1 MFDKSNGLIVMQHL
15 HAFRS
20 ATLEALF
27 VRELQLRTD
36 EGTSYRFL
44 IRSLTSE
51 MPLLQLVVLNYD
63 SSLSTG
69 SITAC
74 ACETDCDDDFLSNRS
89 KVFPEE
95 IESSV
100 NLQRVMKVMFSDC
113 SRFSTDERRYEHWLI
128 YDAALDSYYGKK
140 VQV

>member
-1 MFDKSNGLIVMQHL
+1 MHKRNMFDKSNGLIVMQHL
-15 HAFRS
+15 HTFRY

-51 MPLLQLVVLNYD
+51 MPLLQLVVLSYD
-63 SSLSTG
+63 SSLS
-69 SITAC
+69 C
-74 ACETDCDDDFLSNRS
+74 ACETDCDNDCLSSRS
-89 KVFPEE
+89 KVFSAE
-95 IESSV
+95 IESNV

-128 YDAALDSYYGKK
+128 CNVA
-140 VQV
+140 QNN